1 MQTDIQRDRARSM
14 RKNMPM
20 AERKLWAALRGRNC
34 EGFRFNRQV
43 EVGPYIVDFLC
54 RERAVVVEVDGAT
67 HSETL
72 EIAYDTGRSAFLE
85 AKGFAIF
92 RCMNID
98 VYENLDGV
106 IASLLLV
113 LEAQQPKFRRRTC

>member
-43 EVGPYIVDFLC
+43 EVGPFIVDFLC

-67 HSETL
+67 HSETM
-72 EIAYDTGRSAFLE
+72 EIAYDMRRSEFLE
-85 AKGFAIF
+85 AKGYTIF
-92 RCMNID
+92 RCTNTD

-106 IASLLLV
+106 IAGLLLV
-113 LEAQQPKFRRRTC
+113 LEAQQLKFRRRTR